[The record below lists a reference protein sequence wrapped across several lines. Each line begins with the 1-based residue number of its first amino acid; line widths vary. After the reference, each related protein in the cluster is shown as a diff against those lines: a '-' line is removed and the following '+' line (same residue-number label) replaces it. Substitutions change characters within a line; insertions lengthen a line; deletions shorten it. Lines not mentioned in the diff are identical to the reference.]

1 MLEASKWLFVKSKQ
15 TADPRYYERRY
26 RQLGHKMVARRLCQK
41 WPHSRGHY
49 YAHLWAFLHPRS
61 QLLKVDSP
69 KIEVNMNEHQDTP
82 ICGDKSNF
90 VGSKVTPLAGSPQ
103 WWFLLTFA
111 SEASTPR
118 LLPFWQQVKRSAGN
132 HFMPQLAVPSF
143 IVPGL
148 RDFVCLVW
156 RSRNLKKSS
165 LCQPCV

>member
-1 MLEASKWLFVKSKQ
+1 MQAWCSPPNQPLTTFLKFTLNFDFGLKNQLASAKCSCAQPPIYLL
-15 TADPRYYERRY
+15 TLLPRYYERRY

-49 YAHLWAFLHPRS
+49 YAHLSAFLHPRS

-90 VGSKVTPLAGSPQ
+90 VGSKVTPLAGSPL

-118 LLPFWQQVKRSAGN
+118 LLPFWKQV
-132 HFMPQLAVPSF
+132 
-143 IVPGL
+143 
-148 RDFVCLVW
+148 
-156 RSRNLKKSS
+156 
-165 LCQPCV
+165 

>member
-1 MLEASKWLFVKSKQ
+1 MTFICILLLYNDTNTLIWAKLFVRVS
-15 TADPRYYERRY
+15 RYYERRF

-69 KIEVNMNEHQDTP
+69 KIEENMNEHLDTP

-90 VGSKVTPLAGSPQ
+90 VGSKVTPLAGSPL

-111 SEASTPR
+111 SEASTPILR
-118 LLPFWQQVKRSAGN
+118 PFWQQVWRSPGN

-143 IVPGL
+143 IVL
-148 RDFVCLVW
+148 YLDVY
-156 RSRNLKKSS
+156 
-165 LCQPCV
+165 